1 MFYLLKKSCLFIG
14 MLTVLLTP
22 FTVSAQDTPL
32 RLEDVLASSVRYT
45 PEILLE
51 IAERQEAA
59 GYAQAARG
67 AFDVNLGANGFSRAT
82 GFWSGSVVE
91 LEAKQNIGV
100 YGAQVYGK
108 YRISDG
114 RFPIYEDEYFTNSLG
129 EFKVGTLFSLLRN
142 RDIDENRFNIR
153 DTALAQK
160 QAETDILFQKII
172 IQQQASQAYWNW
184 VVTGH
189 QYEVYR
195 QLLSIANER
204 QKALEIQVQEG
215 AVADVF
221 ILENRQNITR
231 REKLVTE
238 AKQRF
243 QAAAIRLGY
252 YLRQPDGNTRLPT
265 VKELPEIAVFERHIN
280 LSFPQLLRPSQ
291 ILQTRPEL
299 RQLKIAIERLNQTVN
314 LRENDL
320 APQLDLSLE
329 LSRDFGSIAE
339 GGSSR
344 ASTDTIVGLQFSIPL
359 GQRKAKGKL
368 AAAKAKRKALRQK
381 ARMVQDKIQLELQR
395 VTLDLK
401 VSQEM
406 LALAKQETGQ
416 SRLLADAEQVRFQ
429 NGASD
434 FFLLNIREERATT
447 AQIEELKAH
456 LTQRISLANF
466 YAASMNLEK
475 LGIL

>member
-1 MFYLLKKSCLFIG
+1 MFYVLKKLSIVTG
-14 MLTVLLTP
+14 MLAVLHMS
-22 FTVSAQDTPL
+22 FGASAQDKPL
-32 RLEDVLASSVRYT
+32 TLEDVLASSVRNV
-45 PEILLE
+45 PEILME
-51 IAERQEAA
+51 IAEKNEAA
-59 GYAQAARG
+59 GYAQAAQG
-67 AFDVNLGANGFSRAT
+67 AFDVNLGASGFSRAT

-114 RFPIYEDEYFTNSLG
+114 RFPIYEDEYFTNTLG

-142 RDIDENRFNIR
+142 KDIDENRFNIR

-172 IQQQASQAYWNW
+172 IQQQATQAYWNW

-189 QYEVYR
+189 QYDVYR
-195 QLLSIANER
+195 QLLQIANER
-204 QKALEIQVQEG
+204 QKALEIQVKEG
-215 AVADVF
+215 AVADIF

-243 QAAAIRLGY
+243 QTSAIMLSY
-252 YLRQPDGNTRLPT
+252 YLRNKEGTTRLPEAY
-265 VKELPEIAVFERHIN
+265 ELPDVTVFDQQE
-280 LSFPQLLRPSQ
+280 SVVFPLILRPGQLLQ
-291 ILQTRPEL
+291 NRPEL
-299 RQLKIAIERLNQTVN
+299 QQLKLAIERLNQTVN

-344 ASTDTIVGLQFSIPL
+344 ASTDTVVGLQFSISL

-368 AAAKAKRKALRQK
+368 TAAKAKRKALRQK
-381 ARMVQDKIQLELQR
+381 TRMVQDKIQLELKR

-401 VSQEM
+401 VSAEM
-406 LALAKQETGQ
+406 LELAKQETRQ
-416 SRLLADAEQVRFQ
+416 SRLLADAEQMRFQ

-456 LTQRISLANF
+456 LVQRISLANF
-466 YAASMNLEK
+466 YAASMNLQK
-475 LGIL
+475 LGLF